1 LIAIAT
7 ALWGLKRNRSL
18 IMQMVKREVLGRYRG
33 SVMGLAWSF
42 FNPLLLLIVYT
53 FVFSV
58 VFKARWGTGD
68 GQATHAEF
76 AVILFVGM
84 MVHGLFAECV
94 NRAPT
99 LILNN
104 VTYVKKVV
112 FPLEIL
118 PVVALGS
125 ALFHL
130 CVSFVVLLLAEYA
143 IMGRIPWTVVYVPV
157 VFLPLVLATI
167 GVAWFLA
174 ALGVYVRDIAQATGL
189 FTTIL
194 AFVSPI
200 FYPISALPE
209 RFQIWMKLN
218 PLTYV
223 IEEARNVVVFGQHVN
238 WPEWALYCAGGLL
251 IALLGLLWFQKTRK
265 GFADVL

>member
-1 LIAIAT
+1 MKAVVNTIL
-7 ALWGLKRNRSL
+7 ALRQYRGLVL
-18 IMQMVKREVLGRYRG
+18 QMVKREVLGRYRG
-33 SVMGLAWSF
+33 SLMGLAWSF
-42 FNPLLLLIVYT
+42 FNPLLLLLVYT

-58 VFKARWGTGD
+58 VFKARWHGASDNTSR
-68 GQATHAEF
+68 AEF

-84 MVHGLFAECV
+84 MVHGVFAECV

-112 FPLEIL
+112 FPLQIL
-118 PVVALGS
+118 PVVAMGA

-130 CVSFVVLLLAEYA
+130 VVSFAVLLLAEFF
-143 IMGRIPWTVVYVPV
+143 IVGSVPWTVI
-157 VFLPLVLATI
+157 FLPLVLLPLILATV

-174 ALGVYVRDIAQATGL
+174 SLGVYIRDIAQATSL

-194 AFVSPI
+194 AFISPI
-200 FYPISALPE
+200 FYPISALPPQY
-209 RFQIWMKLN
+209 QIWMRLN

-223 IEEARNVVVFGQHVN
+223 IEEARNTAIFGNTMN
-238 WPEWALYCAGGLL
+238 WLQWFVYLLFSML
-251 IALLGLLWFQKTRK
+251 IAVCGLMWFQKTRK

>member
-1 LIAIAT
+1 MNVVLNSIL
-7 ALWGLKRNRSL
+7 ALRNYRGLVL
-18 IMQMVKREVLGRYRG
+18 QMVKREVLGRYRG

-42 FNPLLLLIVYT
+42 FNPLLLLAVYT
-53 FVFSV
+53 FVFAV
-58 VFKARWGTGD
+58 VFKARWSGGA
-68 GQATHAEF
+68 QNASHSEF

-112 FPLEIL
+112 FPLQIL
-118 PVVALGS
+118 PLVAMGS
-125 ALFHL
+125 ALFHMA
-130 CVSFVVLLLAEYA
+130 VSFIVLLIAEFL
-143 IMGRIPWTVVYVPV
+143 IIGSVPWTVVYLPLVL
-157 VFLPLVLATI
+157 LPLVLATV

-174 ALGVYVRDIAQATGL
+174 ALGVYVRDIAQATSL

-194 AFVSPI
+194 AFISPI

-209 RFQIWMKLN
+209 RFQIWMRLN

-223 IEEARNVVVFGQHVN
+223 IEEARSTVIFGRSMDWLQ
-238 WPEWALYCAGGLL
+238 WL
-251 IALLGLLWFQKTRK
+251 IYLAFGAAIAILGLLWFQKTRK